1 MQSMVHVHF
10 DFEELQV
17 DEYGYKMAVE
27 IPGLYYWFEEALHG
41 EDSKSSSLSE
51 ITNSPARDLSLLLF

>member
-17 DEYGYKMAVE
+17 DEYGYKIVME
-27 IPGLYYWFEEALHG
+27 IPGLYYWFEEAG
-41 EDSKSSSLSE
+41 DSKSSSLSE
-51 ITNSPARDLSLLLF
+51 ITVTLLLEILACFYFD

>member
-10 DFEELQV
+10 DFEELHV
-17 DEYGYKMAVE
+17 DEYGYKMVME

-41 EDSKSSSLSE
+41 GDSKSSSRT
-51 ITNSPARDLSLLLF
+51 IRNNCNSPA

>member
-17 DEYGYKMAVE
+17 DEYGYKMVME
-27 IPGLYYWFEEALHG
+27 MPRLYHWFEKAL
-41 EDSKSSSLSE
+41 EE
-51 ITNSPARDLSLLLF
+51 IQNHHHCQK